1 MGCRGERGEA
11 VATPV
16 RALQLPCC
24 PSARPNRCSLPHAA
38 TRSSSVLVAAI
49 GLLLAGAAPAGAQ
62 AADPRLLGSA
72 GRGLAADAPDAARPA
87 RSTNRSATRRS
98 TVACNGDP
106 WAEPNIGRPQLS
118 TDRKTVT
125 VAVNTPMPTG
135 PCSVAWSV
143 RQPNGDDGPTGQF
156 GFTVLTSPTPAGGST
171 ATTTPGD
178 TTPPATTAPAASSSG
193 SSDEHRARRVRRLGR
208 RDVARPDRCRR
219 SAWPCCSARSC

>member
-1 MGCRGERGEA
+1 M
-11 VATPV
+11 
-16 RALQLPCC
+16 
-24 PSARPNRCSLPHAA
+24 
-38 TRSSSVLVAAI
+38 SVLVAAI

-62 AADPRLLGSA
+62 AETLVSSDP
-72 GRGLAADAPDAARPA
+72 PDGASLQTPPTQLVLTFDQPIGD
-87 RSTNRSATRRS
+87 STVA
-98 TVACNGDP
+98 VACNGDP

-118 TDRKTVT
+118 ADQKTVT

-171 ATTTPGD
+171 ATTTPGG

-193 SSDEHRARRVRRLGR
+193 SSESTCSTRPTSPTGR
-208 RDVARPDRCRR
+208 RGSAARCPC
-219 SAWPCCSARSC
+219 SAWPCCSARWC